1 VELQYSGQTL
11 VQLDANPTTEVS
23 NFTTGLI
30 YRSRNSTIPGRF
42 IFQVRSGQVLGALNV
57 DAGPDQPLDSSDT
70 SALLAGAASNPAG
83 GGVSVQWSVV
93 QGPPGVTFS
102 DPTILNPTV
111 TFPAD
116 EYGIVLQLT
125 ATSVADPSIT
135 ATDTMIIRP

>member
-1 VELQYSGQTL
+1 
-11 VQLDANPTTEVS
+11 
-23 NFTTGLI
+23 
-30 YRSRNSTIPGRF
+30 
-42 IFQVRSGQVLGALNV
+42 LNV
-57 DAGPDQPLDSSDT
+57 DAGPDQSLDSSVT

-83 GGVSVQWSVV
+83 GSVSVQWSVA